1 MQSGEAR
8 GRESPL
14 ERMIRVYDSA
24 LVRHRRGYYDNSGF
38 FNFGYWGLGARSQ
51 REACEALVDQ
61 LVGRIAVKGGR
72 ILDVACGVGASTRR
86 LIDSYA
92 AELIVAINISEAQI
106 AEAKKLVPECTF
118 LQMDATRLDF
128 SDDRFDAVICV
139 EAAFHFDTRE
149 DFLREGLRVLKP
161 GGSLVLSDIL
171 YRKLATPLVAP
182 THVPRANFVPDVA
195 TYGLLLKRVGFDAVD
210 VQDATAVCLGRFR
223 QNLARWP
230 MTQHKAGRLKFHT
243 ALLRA
248 AMARA
253 VAWYFGATCKA
264 YVLAS
269 ARKPARP
276 AS

>member
-1 MQSGEAR
+1 MQGEAR

-14 ERMIRVYDSA
+14 ERMVRVYDSA

-38 FNFGYWGLGARSQ
+38 FNFGYWGAGAQ
-51 REACEALVDQ
+51 TQPEASAALVDE
-61 LVGRIAVKGGR
+61 LVARIAVKGGR

-86 LIDSYA
+86 LMQSYA
-92 AELIVAINISEAQI
+92 PETITAINISEAQI

-128 SDDRFDAVICV
+128 PDDHFDAVMCV

-149 DFLREGLRVLKP
+149 EFLKEALRVLKP

-171 YRKLATPLVAP
+171 YRRLATPLVAP
-182 THVPRANFVPDVA
+182 THVPRANFVPNVA
-195 TYGLLLKRVGFDAVD
+195 SYRRLLEQVGFDPVD
-210 VQDATAVCLGRFR
+210 VQDATAACLGRFR
-223 QNLARWP
+223 KNLSRWP
-230 MTQHKAGRLKFHT
+230 MTQHRAGRLTFHT

-248 AMARA
+248 TMARGI
-253 VAWYFGATCKA
+253 AWYFGATCKA

-269 ARKPARP
+269 ARKPARAAP
-276 AS
+276 

>member
-1 MQSGEAR
+1 MQGGEAR

-38 FNFGYWGLGARSQ
+38 FNFGYWGSGARSQ

-61 LVGRIAVKGGR
+61 LLARIAVKGGR

-86 LIDSYA
+86 LMDSYA
-92 AELIVAINISEAQI
+92 PEMITAINISQAQI
-106 AEAKKLVPECTF
+106 AEARKLVPECNF
-118 LQMDATRLDF
+118 LRMDATRLDF
-128 SDDRFDAVICV
+128 PDDHFDAVICV

-149 DFLREGLRVLKP
+149 AFLREALRVLKP

-171 YRKLATPLVAP
+171 YRRVATPIVVP
-182 THVPRANFVPDVA
+182 THVPRANFVRDVA
-195 TYGLLLKRVGFDAVD
+195 SYRNLLERVGFHSVEA
-210 VQDATAVCLGRFR
+210 QDATAVCLGRFR
-223 QNLARWP
+223 KNLAGWP
-230 MTQHKAGRLKFHT
+230 MTQHKTGRLKFHT

-248 AMARA
+248 TTARA

-269 ARKPARP
+269 ARKPSRP

>member
-1 MQSGEAR
+1 MHGEAR

-14 ERMIRVYDSA
+14 ERMVRVYDSA

-38 FNFGYWGLGARSQ
+38 FNFGYWGAGAQ
-51 REACEALVDQ
+51 TQPEASAALVDE
-61 LVGRIAVKGGR
+61 LVGRIAVTGGR
-72 ILDVACGVGASTRR
+72 VLDVACGVGASTRR
-86 LIDSYA
+86 LMNSYA
-92 AELIVAINISEAQI
+92 AEMITAINISDAQI
-106 AEAKKLVPECTF
+106 AEAKKLVPECNF
-118 LQMDATRLDF
+118 LQMDATQLDF
-128 SDDRFDAVICV
+128 PDDYFDAVICV

-149 DFLREGLRVLKP
+149 AFLREALRVLKP

-171 YRKLATPLVAP
+171 YRRAATPLVAP

-195 TYGLLLKRVGFDAVD
+195 SYRRILERVGFDAVD

-230 MTQHKAGRLKFHT
+230 MTQHRAGRLKFHT

-248 AMARA
+248 TMAWA

-269 ARKPARP
+269 AGKPAR